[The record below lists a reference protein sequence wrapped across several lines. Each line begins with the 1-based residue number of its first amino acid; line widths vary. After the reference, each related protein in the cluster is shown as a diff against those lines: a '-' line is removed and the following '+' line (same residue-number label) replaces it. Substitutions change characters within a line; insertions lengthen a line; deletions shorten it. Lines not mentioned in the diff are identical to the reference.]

1 MNHNKRRTKK
11 HNKASREYNLY
22 LPTCDI
28 EAYEQLL
35 KQLKETRNQK

>member
-1 MNHNKRRTKK
+1 MRHNKKRTNK
-11 HNKASREYNLY
+11 HNEAPKEYNIY

-35 KQLKETRNQK
+35 KQLKETKDSK